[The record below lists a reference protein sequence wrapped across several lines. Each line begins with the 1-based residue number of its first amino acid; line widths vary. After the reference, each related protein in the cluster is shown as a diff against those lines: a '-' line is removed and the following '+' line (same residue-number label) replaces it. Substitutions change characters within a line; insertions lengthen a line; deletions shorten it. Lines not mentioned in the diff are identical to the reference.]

1 MDIQILRTTMVGGQ
15 LVRAGET
22 LAASATDA
30 RLLIG
35 IGKAVAAT
43 VAAVIE
49 PEPEAEPVV
58 APKRKP
64 RTKVNTDGDL
74 SADA

>member
-1 MDIQILRTTMVGGQ
+1 MKIEILKTTMAGGQ

-22 LAASATDA
+22 VDALEADA

-35 IGKAVAAT
+35 MGKAIVAT
-43 VAAVIE
+43 VAADNAPE
-49 PEPEAEPVV
+49 PEPAA

-64 RTKVNTDGDL
+64 RTKVTPNGNL
-74 SADA
+74 PADT

>member
-1 MDIQILRTTMVGGQ
+1 MNIQILRTTMAGGQ
-15 LVRAGET
+15 LVRAGATITAT
-22 LAASATDA
+22 LTDA

-35 IGKAVAAT
+35 MGKAIAAT
-43 VAAVIE
+43 VAAEIAPE
-49 PEPEAEPVV
+49 PEPV

-74 SADA
+74 PADA

>member
-1 MDIQILRTTMVGGQ
+1 MVGGQ
-15 LVRAGET
+15 LARAGEKLVAT
-22 LAASATDA
+22 AADA

-35 IGKAVAAT
+35 MGKAMAAT
-43 VAAVIE
+43 VTAEIN
-49 PEPEAEPVV
+49 PEPLELS

-74 SADA
+74 TAHP